1 MNARRN
7 PSGFGNPVLIGA
19 LTVLVVIVAVFL
31 AYNANNGLPFVPS
44 YTLNVQVADASELTH
59 GAEVHMGG
67 ALVGFVD
74 SVRAE
79 RAPSGQ
85 PIAVLGVKL
94 NKSIGPLP
102 VNSTFAIRLKG
113 AIGQKYLAIGLG
125 NSKRTFQDGA
135 TVPLGQTSAAVDLDQ
150 VLSMFSPPTRKG
162 VVASTVGFSDGLAGR
177 GIGLNDA
184 IGAFVPLLGDL
195 EPVAR
200 NLASPHTDL
209 GGFLRGLE
217 AFAGTLAPVA
227 QTQANLFV
235 SLDTTFRALASVSV
249 PYLQDAITDTP
260 PAFNAV
266 IANAPTIRPF
276 LTDSAALF
284 SELRPGIATLPTSAP
299 VLADAFTAGVRNLPG
314 TAALDQRLVSLSNSL
329 ATYGADPGGPTRTRP
344 PDAVRLE
351 PALAARVPD
360 AGPIVVQLRDA
371 VPAQH
376 RERAVREHDLGHLAP
391 VLAGRDRRRPRRR
404 IGPVAAAVHDAPDQ
418 PDRRARPAPRQSVPE
433 HRLAGRDRRVRGG
446 QRAVFGRGGGHRE
459 RPRQPGP
466 PDRAD
471 RADRPDQHQY
481 QQEQRRLQVRRHRR
495 RGMSNFA
502 AGLLAALVIAAAVYL
517 TFGGPTP
524 FSASPFVLKAVFTTE
539 TELHIPSP
547 VRIAGVD
554 VGEVTSVKPLGG
566 NSRAAVVTMDIN
578 NNGLPIHADATAGIN
593 TRIFLEGNFYVDLHP
608 GTPNA
613 PILDSGAT
621 LPAANTSGPVQLDR
635 VLAALTTNARG
646 NLDTLVQGLGASLN
660 GQPTAAQDATTRT
673 RASGA

>member
-125 NSKRTFQDGA
+125 NAKRTFQDGA

-177 GIGLNDA
+177 GVALNDA

-249 PYLQDAITDTP
+249 PYLQDAISDTP

-314 TAALDQRLVSLSNSL
+314 HR
-329 ATYGADPGGPTRTRP
+329 
-344 PDAVRLE
+344 
-351 PALAARVPD
+351 AARPAARQPVEVARD
-360 AGPIVVQLRDA
+360 LR
-371 VPAQH
+371 
-376 RERAVREHDLGHLAP
+376 L
-391 VLAGRDRRRPRRR
+391 RPRR
-404 IGPVAAAVHDAPDQ
+404 
-418 PDRRARPAPRQSVPE
+418 
-433 HRLAGRDRRVRGG
+433 
-446 QRAVFGRGGGHRE
+446 
-459 RPRQPGP
+459 
-466 PDRAD
+466 
-471 RADRPDQHQY
+471 
-481 QQEQRRLQVRRHRR
+481 
-495 RGMSNFA
+495 SN
-502 AGLLAALVIAAAVYL
+502 
-517 TFGGPTP
+517 
-524 FSASPFVLKAVFTTE
+524 K
-539 TELHIPSP
+539 
-547 VRIAGVD
+547 
-554 VGEVTSVKPLGG
+554 
-566 NSRAAVVTMDIN
+566 
-578 NNGLPIHADATAGIN
+578 
-593 TRIFLEGNFYVDLHP
+593 
-608 GTPNA
+608 
-613 PILDSGAT
+613 DSTG
-621 LPAANTSGPVQLDR
+621 
-635 VLAALTTNARG
+635 
-646 NLDTLVQGLGASLN
+646 
-660 GQPTAAQDATTRT
+660 
-673 RASGA
+673 